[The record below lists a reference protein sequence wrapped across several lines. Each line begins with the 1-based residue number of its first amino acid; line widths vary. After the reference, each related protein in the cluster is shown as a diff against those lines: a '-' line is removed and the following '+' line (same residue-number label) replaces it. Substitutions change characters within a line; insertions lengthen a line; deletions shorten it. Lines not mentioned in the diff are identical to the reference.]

1 MEECGISASAVQQRL
16 GELAD
21 QGKTPLLFAANDEII
36 GMIAVADVE
45 KESSRQAIQ
54 RFHQM
59 DIDVIML
66 TGDNERTAKAIQKRM
81 GIRQVISQVLP
92 EEKEQKI
99 AEIQAAGHKVAMIG
113 DGINDAPALA
123 RADVGIAIGAGT
135 DVAIESADI
144 VLMKSDLLDAVTA
157 VQLSKAVIRNIRQNL
172 FWAFFYNSIGIP
184 LAAGLLY
191 PAFGL
196 KLNPMFGAAAMSL
209 SSVCVVTNALR
220 LKFFKPNKILSSG
233 SDPDYTDK
241 DEEKTS
247 APLAGSSETVFENPQ
262 TSHISR
268 RSAPEKQK
276 EDKMS
281 EEKKYDAVMEIEGMM
296 CHNC

>member
-1 MEECGISASAVQQRL
+1 
-16 GELAD
+16 
-21 QGKTPLLFAANDEII
+21 
-36 GMIAVADVE
+36 
-45 KESSRQAIQ
+45 
-54 RFHQM
+54 
-59 DIDVIML
+59 
-66 TGDNERTAKAIQKRM
+66 
-81 GIRQVISQVLP
+81 
-92 EEKEQKI
+92 
-99 AEIQAAGHKVAMIG
+99 
-113 DGINDAPALA
+113 
-123 RADVGIAIGAGT
+123 
-135 DVAIESADI
+135 
-144 VLMKSDLLDAVTA
+144 MKSDLLDAVTA

-296 CHNC
+296 CHNCERHVRQALDAIEGVQADVDHEKNTASLTLSADVPDEKLIRAVEEEGYKVLNVTR

>member
-1 MEECGISASAVQQRL
+1 
-16 GELAD
+16 
-21 QGKTPLLFAANDEII
+21 
-36 GMIAVADVE
+36 
-45 KESSRQAIQ
+45 
-54 RFHQM
+54 M
-59 DIDVIML
+59 DIHVIRL
-66 TGDNERTAKAIQKRM
+66 PGDNERTAKAIQKRM

-296 CHNC
+296 CHNCERHVRQALDAIEGVQADVDHEKNTASLTLSADVPDEKLIRAVEEEGYKVLNVTR